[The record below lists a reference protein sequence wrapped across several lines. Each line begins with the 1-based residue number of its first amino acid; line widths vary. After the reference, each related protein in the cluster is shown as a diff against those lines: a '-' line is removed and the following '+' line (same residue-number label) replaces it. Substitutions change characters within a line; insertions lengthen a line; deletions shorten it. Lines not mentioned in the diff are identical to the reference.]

1 MFEGETIKQLHGQ
14 IEQLRLE
21 NELLK
26 AEMREFELLKA
37 KLSDYELLKTRI
49 QELEAKL
56 AQYENAHTPPSLRR
70 GRNRKK
76 DQDKNDK
83 GKPGQKIGHK
93 GVTRPY
99 ATPDRQVEVKMDR
112 CPDCGTDLG
121 APFRIDTKII
131 EEIPE
136 PQPIIVTEYKIGHY
150 ICPCCRKKVVASDPG
165 CPHEG
170 KFGNNVIAQA
180 TLLKYDG
187 RMPHRIIQDAMMRLF
202 GLKISPATI
211 LDLTRRAADAV
222 QSEYDAI
229 LKKIRGAPILY
240 VDETSIHVQGERH
253 WIWTFSTPS
262 ESFFVIRKSRGMKV
276 LTEVL
281 TRRFKGIIVCDGW
294 KPYARFTNRIQR
306 CWAHLLR
313 ESKEI
318 AEKFEEA
325 IPLHNALKELYEI
338 LTEALENDP
347 PPEVRR
353 YLCHLARKVLR
364 QWIMKEYSIEKVRKF
379 IGKINNGFD
388 YWFTFIINPGVE
400 PTNNR
405 AERALRPHVVLR
417 KILGTLRND
426 KGTSIHERIMTTLAT
441 WGQKGLNSLQMLTAK
456 LAS

>member
-1 MFEGETIKQLHGQ
+1 
-14 IEQLRLE
+14 
-21 NELLK
+21 
-26 AEMREFELLKA
+26 
-37 KLSDYELLKTRI
+37 
-49 QELEAKL
+49 
-56 AQYENAHTPPSLRR
+56 
-70 GRNRKK
+70 
-76 DQDKNDK
+76 
-83 GKPGQKIGHK
+83 
-93 GVTRPY
+93 
-99 ATPDRQVEVKMDR
+99 
-112 CPDCGTDLG
+112 
-121 APFRIDTKII
+121 
-131 EEIPE
+131 
-136 PQPIIVTEYKIGHY
+136 
-150 ICPCCRKKVVASDPG
+150 
-165 CPHEG
+165 
-170 KFGNNVIAQA
+170 
-180 TLLKYDG
+180 
-187 RMPHRIIQDAMMRLF
+187 MRLF

-294 KPYARFTNRIQR
+294 KPYVRFTNRIQR

-313 ESKEI
+313 ESKELS
-318 AEKFEEA
+318 EKFAEA
-325 IPLHNALKELYEI
+325 VPLHNALKELYDS
-338 LTEALENDP
+338 LTKALESDP

-353 YLCHLARKVLR
+353 YLCHLAREALR
-364 QWIMKEYSIEKVRKF
+364 NWIRKEYSAEKVRKF
-379 IGKINNGFD
+379 IRKINNGFD

-441 WGQKGLNSLQMLTAK
+441 WGQRGLNSLQMLTEE
-456 LAS
+456 

>member
-1 MFEGETIKQLHGQ
+1 MDEGETNKQL
-14 IEQLRLE
+14 IELVEQLRNE

-26 AEMREFELLKA
+26 AKIR
-37 KLSDYELLKTRI
+37 
-49 QELEAKL
+49 ELEARL

-76 DQDKNDK
+76 DQDKNNK

-93 GVTRPY
+93 GLTRPY
-99 ATPDRQVEVKMDR
+99 ATPDRQVEVTMDR

-121 APFRIDTKII
+121 APFRIDSKII

-136 PQPIIVTEYKIGHY
+136 PQPITVTEYKIAHY
-150 ICPCCRKKVVASDPG
+150 RCPCCRKEVAANDPG

-180 TLLKYDG
+180 TLLKYED
-187 RMPHRIIQDAMMRLF
+187 RLPHRKIQDAMKRLF

-211 LDLTRRAADAV
+211 FDLTRRAADAV
-222 QSEYDAI
+222 RSEYDAI
-229 LKKIRGAPILY
+229 LSKIRSAPILY

-253 WIWTFSTPS
+253 WIWTFTTPS

-276 LTEVL
+276 LMEVL

-313 ESKEI
+313 ESKDL

-325 IPLHNALKELYEI
+325 IPLHKALKELYEI

-347 PPEVRR
+347 PPEVRKT
-353 YLCHLARKVLR
+353 LWQLAREALR
-364 QWIMKEYSIEKVRKF
+364 HWIMKEYSIEKVRKF

-441 WGQKGLNSLQMLTAK
+441 WGQKGLDCLQMLTAK

>member
-1 MFEGETIKQLHGQ
+1 MDESTDYKLLLEQNK
-14 IEQLRLE
+14 QLRLDI
-21 NELLK
+21 ELLT
-26 AEMREFELLKA
+26 A
-37 KLSDYELLKTRI
+37 KLSEIEPLKTRI
-49 QELEAKL
+49 QTLEAKL

-76 DQDKNDK
+76 DPDKNNK

-99 ATPDRQVEVKMDR
+99 AAPDRQVEVTMDH
-112 CPDCGTDLG
+112 CPGCGADLG
-121 APFRIDTKII
+121 APFRIDSKII

-136 PQPIIVTEYKIGHY
+136 PQPIIVTEYKIAHY
-150 ICPCCRKKVVASDPG
+150 RCPCCQKEVVASDPG

-187 RMPHRIIQDAMMRLF
+187 RMTHRRIQDAMMRLF

-211 LDLTRRAADAV
+211 LDLTRRAANAV

-325 IPLHNALKELYEI
+325 VPLHNMLKELYEI

-353 YLCHLARKVLR
+353 YICHLAREALR
-364 QWIMKEYSIEKVRKF
+364 NWIRKEYSVEKVRKF

-441 WGQKGLNSLQMLTAK
+441 WGQKGLNCLQMLTTK

>member
-1 MFEGETIKQLHGQ
+1 MDECDTNKQLH
-14 IEQLRLE
+14 EQNELLKRE

-26 AEMREFELLKA
+26 ASVSEIEPLKA
-37 KLSDYELLKTRI
+37 KIR
-49 QELEAKL
+49 ELEARL

-76 DQDKNDK
+76 DRDESNK

-99 ATPDRQVEVKMDR
+99 VTPNRQVEVTMDF
-112 CPDCGTDLG
+112 CPDCGAKLG
-121 APFRIDTKII
+121 SPFRIDSKIV

-136 PQPIIVTEYKIGHY
+136 PQPIIVTDYRISHY
-150 ICPCCRKKVVASDPG
+150 RCPCCRKEVAAKDSS

-170 KFGNNVIAQA
+170 KFGNNVIALA
-180 TLLKYDG
+180 TIFKYED
-187 RMPHRIIQDAMMRLF
+187 RLPHRKIHDAMMRSY

-222 QSEYDAI
+222 RSEYDAI
-229 LKKIRGAPILY
+229 LSKIRGAPIVY
-240 VDETSIHVQGERH
+240 ADETSISVQGEKH
-253 WIWTFSTPS
+253 WIWTFTTPS
-262 ESFFVIRKSRGMKV
+262 ETFFVIRKSRGIKV
-276 LTEVL
+276 LMEVL

-294 KPYARFTNRIQR
+294 IPYARFTKHLQR

-313 ESKEI
+313 ESKDI

-338 LTEALENDP
+338 LTTALENDP
-347 PPEVRR
+347 PPKVRKT
-353 YLCHLARKVLR
+353 LWKLAREALR
-364 QWIMKEYSIEKVRKF
+364 HWIKKEYSIEKVQKF
-379 IGKINNGFD
+379 IGKINNGFN
-388 YWFTFIINPGVE
+388 YWFTFVINPGVE

-405 AERALRPHVVLR
+405 AERALRPNVVLR
-417 KILGTLRND
+417 KILGTLRNY
-426 KGTSIHERIMTTLAT
+426 KGTSIHECIMTTLAT
-441 WGQKGLNSLQMLTAK
+441 WGLKGLNSLQMLTTK

>member
-1 MFEGETIKQLHGQ
+1 MDEGETNKQL
-14 IEQLRLE
+14 IELVEQLKNE

-26 AEMREFELLKA
+26 AKI
-37 KLSDYELLKTRI
+37 K
-49 QELEAKL
+49 ELEARL

-83 GKPGQKIGHK
+83 GKPGQKVGHK
-93 GVTRPY
+93 GLTRPY
-99 ATPDRQVEVKMDR
+99 ATPDRQVEVTMDR

-121 APFRIDTKII
+121 SPFRIDSKIV

-136 PQPIIVTEYKIGHY
+136 PQPIIVTEYKIAHY
-150 ICPCCRKKVVASDPG
+150 RCPCCRKEVAAKDPG

-180 TLLKYDG
+180 TLLKYED
-187 RMPHRIIQDAMMRLF
+187 RIPHRKIHDAMVRIF
-202 GLKISPATI
+202 GLRISPATI
-211 LDLTRRAADAV
+211 FDLTRRAADAIR
-222 QSEYDAI
+222 SEYDAI
-229 LKKIRGAPILY
+229 LSKIRSAQILY

-276 LTEVL
+276 LMEVL

-313 ESKEI
+313 ESKDI

-347 PPEVRR
+347 PPEVRKT
-353 YLCHLARKVLR
+353 LWQLAREALR
-364 QWIMKEYSIEKVRKF
+364 HWILKEYSIEKVRKF

-441 WGQKGLNSLQMLTAK
+441 WGQRGLNSLQMLTAK